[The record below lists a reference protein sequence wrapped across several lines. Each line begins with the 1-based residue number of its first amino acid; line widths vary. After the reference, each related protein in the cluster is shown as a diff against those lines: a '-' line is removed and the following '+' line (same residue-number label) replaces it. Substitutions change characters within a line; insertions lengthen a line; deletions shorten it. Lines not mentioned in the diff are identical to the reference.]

1 MSMNSAFSLSIQY
14 IIIYLQYV
22 QQNFMENQYP
32 INLIFKEKSMPLGSP
47 HLRVLLTGML
57 QEVLL

>member
-1 MSMNSAFSLSIQY
+1 MSMNSALQLSFQY

-22 QQNFMENQYP
+22 QQK
-32 INLIFKEKSMPLGSP
+32 LFKEKSMPLGSP
-47 HLRVLLTGML
+47 QLRLLLTGML